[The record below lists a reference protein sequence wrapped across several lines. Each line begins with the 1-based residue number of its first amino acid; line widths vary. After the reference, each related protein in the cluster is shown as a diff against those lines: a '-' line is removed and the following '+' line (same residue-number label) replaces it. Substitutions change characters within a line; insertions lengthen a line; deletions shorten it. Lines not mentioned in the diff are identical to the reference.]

1 MTALAAAWR
10 WPNEA
15 LGRLAGSIVRRAPR
29 RFVQL
34 ADPPIGAVLVEH
46 PRFERLFRL
55 VPNRPSAMTFGST
68 VIGRRRLDR
77 ALIVHELTHV
87 AQFRRWG
94 AAYLPLYLVGA
105 AWGWLR
111 YRQSYLGNPFEVRAM
126 RAAARQAS
134 AR

>member
-1 MTALAAAWR
+1 VSVVGAAWR

-15 LGRLAGSIVRRAPR
+15 LGRLAGSIVRNAPR

-34 ADPPIGAVLVEH
+34 ADPPAGATLVEDS
-46 PRFERLFRL
+46 RFDRLFRI

-68 VIGRRRLDR
+68 VIARRPLDP

-94 AAYLPLYLVGA
+94 AMYLPLYLIGA
-105 AWGWLR
+105 AWGLLR
-111 YRQSYLGNPFEVRAM
+111 YRQFYFGNPFEVRAM
-126 RAAARQAS
+126 RAAARFGS
-134 AR
+134 TR